1 MPPVLKLTFKFQIL
15 TPNNLLIFSSTGY
28 HKCTKEEAANLAA
41 LIYRV
46 KFSESKQEL
55 QMIPQ
60 MLREL
65 VPTDLIKQMSAADW
79 KREIVRCYNQGKRED

>member
-1 MPPVLKLTFKFQIL
+1 MNTYNGSSDFFPL
-15 TPNNLLIFSSTGY
+15 SSTGY
-28 HKCTKEEAANLAA
+28 HKCTKEEAATLAA

-46 KFSESKQEL
+46 KFGESKQEL

-79 KREIVRCYNQGKRED
+79 KREIVRCYNQGKREDY

>member
-1 MPPVLKLTFKFQIL
+1 MKF
-15 TPNNLLIFSSTGY
+15 G
-28 HKCTKEEAANLAA
+28 
-41 LIYRV
+41 
-46 KFSESKQEL
+46 ESKQEL

-79 KREIVRCYNQGKRED
+79 KREIVRCYNQGKSED

>member
-1 MPPVLKLTFKFQIL
+1 MKF
-15 TPNNLLIFSSTGY
+15 G
-28 HKCTKEEAANLAA
+28 
-41 LIYRV
+41 
-46 KFSESKQEL
+46 ESKQEL

-79 KREIVRCYNQGKRED
+79 KREIVRCYNQGKREDAISYHFSLSTEAQKT

>member
-46 KFSESKQEL
+46 KFNEFKQEL

-60 MLREL
+60 MLPIRVTFGESFAIP
-65 VPTDLIKQMSAADW
+65 VWI
-79 KREIVRCYNQGKRED
+79 R

>member
-1 MPPVLKLTFKFQIL
+1 MLNF
-15 TPNNLLIFSSTGY
+15 IFIFFSGY
-28 HKCTKEEAANLAA
+28 HKCTKEEASQLAA

-46 KFSESKQEL
+46 KFGESKQEL

-65 VPTDLIKQMSAADW
+65 CPTDLIKQMSAADW
-79 KREIVRCYNQGKRED
+79 KREIVRHYNQDSGNNKIKIIFHNKS